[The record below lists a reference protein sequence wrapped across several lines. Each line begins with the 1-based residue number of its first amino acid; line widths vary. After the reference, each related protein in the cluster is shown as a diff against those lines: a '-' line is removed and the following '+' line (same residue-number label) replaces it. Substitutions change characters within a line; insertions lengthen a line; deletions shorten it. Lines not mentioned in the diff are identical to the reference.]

1 MSELVDLAE
10 HGNVAFPELAIGGTT
25 SHGSEQEVV
34 DLDDLAHLTGGDK
47 RTLGGSSV
55 DSDQDTLL
63 ELESESGR
71 TLCEVSHLGCH
82 LLQVSLEVHL
92 ILNGGHLEVEAFWV
106 NLFCASLLSLLEWV
120 LSSELLSTELWS
132 KGVERCI
139 CEALGETEV
148 LISRESKVHFHLD

>member
-1 MSELVDLAE
+1 MCWSQD
-10 HGNVAFPELAIGGTT
+10 GAIGSTA
-25 SHGSEQEVV
+25 SHRAKEKVV
-34 DLDDLAHLTGGDK
+34 DLDDLAHLAGGDK

-55 DSDQDTLL
+55 DSYQDTLL
-63 ELESESGR
+63 ELESERSR
-71 TLCEVSHLGCH
+71 TFGEVSHFGCH

-92 ILNGGHLEVEAFWV
+92 ILNGGHLEVEALWV
-106 NLFCASLLSLLEWV
+106 NLFSASLLSLLEWV

-139 CEALGETEV
+139 SEALGKTKV